1 MPKGERLNGE
11 IRISRL
17 FTEGEAFLSYPFRV
31 VYSFCERKD
40 EFSLKFMVSVSKK
53 RFKRAVKRNRIKRLI
68 RESCRLNKHS
78 LYDVLLSTPF
88 TLCVGFIYVSD
99 DEMDYSIIEKK
110 MQVVMDKLLIIVKR
124 KQTEFHPNHML

>member
-31 VYSFCERKD
+31 VYSFCERTD
-40 EFSLKFMVSVSKK
+40 EFPLKFMVSVSKK
-53 RFKRAVKRNRIKRLI
+53 RFKRAIKRNRIKRLI
-68 RESCRLNKHS
+68 REAYRLNKHP
-78 LYDVLLSTPF
+78 LYDVLHSMPF

-99 DEMDYSIIEKK
+99 DELDFSVIEKK
-110 MQVVMDKLLIIVKR
+110 MQVVMEKLLIIVRR
-124 KQTEFHPNHML
+124 KQTESNPNLSL